1 MTTAT
6 SNQAIGGVQ
15 VYVPTVI
22 EALLKYGIDPYP
34 DGKVLVNLTG
44 YAPGM
49 TITIVCRNVE
59 ELVQLEETFSRCV
72 HDVLYKQ
79 RQAARRAEVE
89 Q

>member
-22 EALLKYGIDPYP
+22 EALLKYGIQVTPS
-34 DGKVLVNLTG
+34 GKVLVNLTG

-49 TITIVCRNVE
+49 TITIVCQDDE

-72 HDVLYKQ
+72 HDVLYYQ
-79 RQAARRAEVE
+79 VQAARRAEVE

>member
-15 VYVPTVI
+15 VYVPTVT
-22 EALLKYGIDPYP
+22 EALLNYGIQVYP
-34 DGKVLVNLTG
+34 EGKVLVNLTG
-44 YAPGM
+44 YAPGL

-59 ELVQLEETFSRCV
+59 ELVQLEDTFSRCV

-79 RQAARRAEVE
+79 RQDARRAEVE

>member
-6 SNQAIGGVQ
+6 FHQAIGGVQ
-15 VYVPTVI
+15 VYVPTVT
-22 EALLKYGIDPYP
+22 EALLNYGIEVYT

-44 YAPGM
+44 YAPGI
-49 TITIVCRNVE
+49 TITIVCHDVE
-59 ELVQLEETFSRCV
+59 ELVQLEDTFSRCV
-72 HDVLYKQ
+72 HDVLYKL